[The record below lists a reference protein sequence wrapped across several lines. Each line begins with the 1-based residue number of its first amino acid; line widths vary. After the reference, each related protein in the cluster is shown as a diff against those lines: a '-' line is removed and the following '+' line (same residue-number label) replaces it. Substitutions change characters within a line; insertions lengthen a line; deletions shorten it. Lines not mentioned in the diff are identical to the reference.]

1 MIRRLIGILGFI
13 TVMCSPS
20 FAQPYIIQGTIEHSG
35 QGMVYLA
42 SYYGD
47 RFTIA
52 DSIETTSGS
61 FLFLLPEAQ
70 HPGVYRLIFSDEYQ
84 GIRSENRF
92 VEFIYNR
99 EDVLL
104 NISIDENGPIPGFDN
119 STENRVYFEFMTFQ
133 FAYDEML
140 VEVYSQ
146 LARVV
151 HGDENYQRTVTAY
164 EELQDQR
171 NGFMDSLT
179 LLYPG
184 LYATRIMN
192 ALRAPVVSGSM
203 SHRERIDTLRLRFFD
218 ISPIDDPDL
227 LYAPV
232 YTFRIVDYLSLYSVD
247 TLSME
252 QQEQLFLEAVDQ
264 IMMNVTPLP
273 ELHSFVVEFM
283 LGGFE
288 LLGMEQVQLYLADH
302 YLDEACESDLAELVR
317 TRMEGYRKMGVGATA
332 PDFTVVDT
340 KGMHHTLSEMARP
353 YTLLVFWASTCGHCR
368 EMIPELKRW
377 YLEENYIDLE
387 VLAISIDSSTALFE
401 KYMLEETMPWI
412 TVHDALG
419 WQGMVAAKYQ
429 IYATPTLFLLNRE
442 RIILARPATF
452 KQLLRSVKKLQ

>member
-179 LLYPG
+179 LLY
-184 LYATRIMN
+184 RIGQTIIKIPYFFPQFIP
-192 ALRAPVVSGSM
+192 AHHIGIILGEDRAF
-203 SHRERIDTLRLRFFD
+203 LRLPTSASLPFRDQSFCGRKR
-218 ISPIDDPDL
+218 S
-227 LYAPV
+227 YGRV
-232 YTFRIVDYLSLYSVD
+232 YKW
-247 TLSME
+247 
-252 QQEQLFLEAVDQ
+252 
-264 IMMNVTPLP
+264 
-273 ELHSFVVEFM
+273 
-283 LGGFE
+283 
-288 LLGMEQVQLYLADH
+288 AD
-302 YLDEACESDLAELVR
+302 
-317 TRMEGYRKMGVGATA
+317 
-332 PDFTVVDT
+332 
-340 KGMHHTLSEMARP
+340 
-353 YTLLVFWASTCGHCR
+353 
-368 EMIPELKRW
+368 
-377 YLEENYIDLE
+377 
-387 VLAISIDSSTALFE
+387 
-401 KYMLEETMPWI
+401 
-412 TVHDALG
+412 
-419 WQGMVAAKYQ
+419 
-429 IYATPTLFLLNRE
+429 
-442 RIILARPATF
+442 
-452 KQLLRSVKKLQ
+452 